1 MHFLFAWRYF
11 KAKKSTNVINII
23 AWVCI
28 TAIVIGTAALILV
41 LSVFNGFEGLVKSLY
56 SAFYPDLKISAAVG
70 KVITISPAQQQQLKA
85 LKDIRN
91 FSLVVEEKAL
101 LQSYD
106 NQSLVTVKGVDSQYR
121 HINTVSEHIS
131 GGDYDFGT
139 PGQPLIVL
147 GAGVESSLGILADKF
162 SDALTI
168 YIPQKKGGTADLNVM
183 DNISSDTIHAVGSFM
198 IQQDFD
204 NKYALTNLGF
214 LKSRLQMAP
223 DEYTAVEIAVA
234 SPDKTELVQKQIST
248 LLGKAYK
255 VETRYQQNQSLY
267 SVMRMER
274 WIFYAVL
281 CLILVVA
288 AFNMVGA
295 LTMLV
300 LEKQK
305 DISILNAL
313 GAPRSFVQKVFL
325 SEGFLLA
332 IIGGGIGMLLALV
345 MVLLQLKF
353 HLIPL
358 EGGSFLINYFP
369 AELKLTDF
377 ILVSVTVSFIA
388 FIASWLPARKASHQ
402 KFSLRSE

>member
-56 SAFYPDLKISAAVG
+56 SAFYPDLKISAPIG
-70 KVITISPAQQQQLKA
+70 KVINFSPQQQQELKNI
-85 LKDIRN
+85 KDIKT

-121 HINTVSEHIS
+121 YVNTVSEHIA
-131 GGDYDFGT
+131 GGDYEFGT
-139 PGQPLIVL
+139 AERPLIVL

-162 SDALTI
+162 ADALTI
-168 YIPQKKGGTADLNVM
+168 YIPQKKGQATGLDVM
-183 DNISSDTIHAVGSFM
+183 STISNDSIHAVGSFM

-204 NKYALTNLGF
+204 NKYALTNIGF

-223 DEYTAVEIAVA
+223 DEYTAVEIAVTSA
-234 SPDKTELVQKQIST
+234 DKTDQVQKEISK
-248 LLGKAYK
+248 LLGNGYK
-255 VETRYQQNQSLY
+255 IENRYQQNQSLY

-300 LEKQK
+300 LEKEK

-313 GAPRSFVQKVFL
+313 GASQSFIQRVFL

-332 IIGGGIGMLLALV
+332 SIGGVIGMLLALIG
-345 MVLLQLKF
+345 VLLQLKF
-353 HLIPL
+353 HIVPL
-358 EGGSFLINYFP
+358 EGGSFLIDYFP
-369 AELKLTDF
+369 AELKLADF
-377 ILVSVTVSFIA
+377 ILVGVTVLFIA
-388 FIASWLPARKASHQ
+388 FIASWLPARKASHRE
-402 KFSLRSE
+402 FSLRSE